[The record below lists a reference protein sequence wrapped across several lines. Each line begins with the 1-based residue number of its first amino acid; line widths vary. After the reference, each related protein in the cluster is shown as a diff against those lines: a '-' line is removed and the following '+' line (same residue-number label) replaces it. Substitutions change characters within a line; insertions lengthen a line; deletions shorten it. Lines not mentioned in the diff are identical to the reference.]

1 MHSLSLFSQ
10 TSFFFKRFTNPV
22 TRSIVYGY
30 IPQRSPF
37 DKTSY
42 IEKYVPRPTKYHK
55 TRKPRLAQWTNPSVE
70 WPILLPPP
78 TKLTGRPLLR
88 SLENVEKRRII
99 KNRTFKVVAVRP
111 GDVVQFKYYLSLS
124 EKKFNI
130 YSGLVIGRCKKNS
143 LEATIR
149 VLFRFCGSLVE
160 MNLKK
165 YSPYLADFK
174 VLGRGR
180 VHKAKLYKMASLGLT
195 HNELCRPIIKGKK
208 MDKDEKK
215 LKSILVEN
223 KTFRPEKMEDP
234 LLKSLKIEKEFANQN
249 K

>member
-10 TSFFFKRFTNPV
+10 ASLFIKRFTNPI
-22 TRSIVYGY
+22 TRSIVHGY
-30 IPQRSPF
+30 IPQRSAF

-42 IEKYVPRPTKYHK
+42 IEKYVPRPTKFHK
-55 TRKPRLAQWTNPSVE
+55 TRKPRLSQWTNPSVE

-78 TKLTGRPLLR
+78 TKLQGRALLR
-88 SLENVEKRRII
+88 SLDNIEKRRII
-99 KNRTFKVVAVRP
+99 KNRTFRVPAVRP

-130 YSGLVIGRCKKNS
+130 YTGLVVGRTRKNS
-143 LEATIR
+143 LEAAVR

-160 MNLKK
+160 MNVKK

-174 VLGRGR
+174 VVAKGR
-180 VHKAKLYKMASLGLT
+180 VHKAKLYKMSSLGLT
-195 HNELCRPIIKGKK
+195 QNELCRPIVKGKK
-208 MDKDEKK
+208 LDKDEKK
-215 LKSILVEN
+215 VKSILVEN
-223 KTFRPEKMEDP
+223 KTVKQEKIEDP
-234 LLKSLKIEKEFANQN
+234 LLKSIKIEKEFAVN